1 MGKKKNN
8 TPTKKNPYFGNYDLY
23 SDANPKDTIPIKYDT
38 IENTKKTIKKLERL
52 RKNGKYTHSRIVQ
65 VANVMTQRLRVIY
78 NNTGKGKTRYNLSK
92 KYFEKLKK
100 ETKKSR
106 KKSKSRR
113 KSKRR
118 KSPKRK
124 SKSRR
129 KSTRGKSYQ
138 KRSAVWSRK
147 YKDSIDCKH
156 PKGFSQRAHCTSK
169 KKSKFQNDSTEF
181 CKIKTKLS
189 LNTIREL
196 KLLCKQKDKNG
207 KQNEKAGN
215 MTAIKNSCDIYTI
228 EINQDSMIKGGEVG
242 VDIVPGLYNFHSHPK
257 NAYTIY
263 DVKLGWPSAQDY
275 IGFLMASVEDDT
287 IFHIVATLEGVYIIS
302 IHKDWLS
309 NKKFNNTIGDF
320 IAKKYNFS
328 YKDGDTVKSYLNKIN
343 KIEYKGSKLFVL
355 QFLPWDKA
363 NNMFTITYAKKY
375 DICFTCDKEKKAY
388 EKQSKK

>member
-1 MGKKKNN
+1 K
-8 TPTKKNPYFGNYDLY
+8 
-23 SDANPKDTIPIKYDT
+23 
-38 IENTKKTIKKLERL
+38 R
-52 RKNGKYTHSRIVQ
+52 RKSR
-65 VANVMTQRLRVIY
+65 
-78 NNTGKGKTRYNLSK
+78 KSK
-92 KYFEKLKK
+92 RKSKRR
-100 ETKKSR
+100 KSR

-113 KSKRR
+113 KSK
-118 KSPKRK
+118 

-129 KSTRGKSYQ
+129 RKSYQ
-138 KRSAVWSRK
+138 KRSAAWSRK

-156 PKGFSQRAHCTSK
+156 PKGFSQRAHCASK
-169 KKSKFQNDSTEF
+169 KKSKFQSDSNEF
-181 CKIKTKLS
+181 CKIKVKLS
-189 LNTIREL
+189 VNTIKEL
-196 KLLCKQKDKNG
+196 KLLCEQKDKNG

-215 MTAIKNSCDIYTI
+215 MKAIKNSSGIYII

-302 IHKDWLS
+302 IHQDWLI
-309 NKKFNNTIGDF
+309 NKKFNNAIGDF

-328 YKDGDTVKSYLNKIN
+328 YQDGDTVKSYLNKIN
-343 KIEYKGSKLFVL
+343 NIEYKGSKLFVV
-355 QFLPWDKA
+355 QFLPWEKA

-375 DICFTCDKEKKAY
+375 DMCFTCDKEKKAY